1 MDYLR
6 EFHFLS
12 VCARLLLALLAGGI
26 LGYGRAQK
34 KQTAGLRTYIITSV
48 GSALSTLI
56 AFYEYEMLTN
66 NTAWAEDI
74 TDPKFDG
81 SRFSAAVLSGIGF
94 LAAGSIMVVA
104 HGQISGLTT
113 AIGLFAAAYLGIAAG
128 AGYYEIVLVALVFIV
143 LTLEVLQPVEVRYK
157 RRARNMT
164 IHVDFSAL
172 EDIDRICRT
181 LEAEGAKIF
190 EFELDST
197 NGKKTNPAA
206 VVEIKLSRKHVPF
219 IHSVLSRGAAVR
231 DERTGTDRLRRN
243 AYVSIFRP
251 LPRARLRHRR
261 AEDDR
266 FVPARRRHRH

>member
-206 VVEIKLSRKHVPF
+206 VVEIKLSKENTS
-219 IHSVLSRGAAVR
+219 HSSILSSVA
-231 DERTGTDRLRRN
+231 E
-243 AYVSIFRP
+243 
-251 LPRARLRHRR
+251 LPCVTSVQELIA
-261 AEDDR
+261 
-266 FVPARRRHRH
+266 